1 VLPYSQI
8 IAFESKS
15 PTLAPTSGEP
25 FSTTFG
31 KHRPWSC
38 RQIKL

>member
-1 VLPYSQI
+1 LSCSQF

-31 KHRPWSC
+31 KH
-38 RQIKL
+38 